1 MPSTIATSM
10 KGFEMRRFVAFALAV
25 LMCYAVTADEDQV
38 EYRQE
43 VMSAIGGTMGAL
55 AKILRQEVD
64 RPNDIAPLAGA
75 LAELAE
81 AAQSVFPEGSEGGD
95 ALPEIWEE
103 PEDFAERL
111 TTFRDAASAFRE
123 AANSGDMAQIG
134 PAVGEVGQACRGC
147 HNRFRE

>member
-1 MPSTIATSM
+1 
-10 KGFEMRRFVAFALAV
+10 MRRFIAFALAT
-25 LMCYAVTADEDQV
+25 LMSFAVTADEDQV

-81 AAQSVFPEGSEGGD
+81 TAQSVFPEGSEGGD

-111 TTFRDAASAFRE
+111 TVFKEAARAFRE
-123 AANSGDMAQIG
+123 AASSGDMAQIG

-147 HNRFRE
+147 HTRFRE

>member
-1 MPSTIATSM
+1 
-10 KGFEMRRFVAFALAV
+10 MRRFVAFTLAV
-25 LMCYAVTADEDQV
+25 LLGLAVTADEDQV

-64 RPNDIAPLAGA
+64 RPNDIAPLAAA

-81 AAQSVFPEGSEGGD
+81 TAQSVFPEGSEGGD

-103 PEDFAERL
+103 PQDFAERL
-111 TTFRDAASAFRE
+111 TTLKEAASAFRE
-123 AANSGDMAQIG
+123 AASSGDMAQIG
-134 PAVGEVGQACRGC
+134 PAVGELGQACRGC
-147 HNRFRE
+147 HTRYRE